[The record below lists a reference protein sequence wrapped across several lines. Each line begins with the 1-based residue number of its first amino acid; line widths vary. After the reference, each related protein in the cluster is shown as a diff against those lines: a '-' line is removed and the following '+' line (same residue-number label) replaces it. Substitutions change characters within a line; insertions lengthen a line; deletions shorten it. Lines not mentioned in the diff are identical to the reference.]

1 MKTIGKLSFG
11 LTAVVSGQKSSI
23 VNAEPTLTANSTTG
37 KFTITPPV
45 SKALGIASGEY
56 IQFYNNIPSVEAA
69 IVDRNEDLV
78 AWCQEQG
85 LDIESYEGQQAI
97 MKEFAS
103 WYIGKGVQQFD
114 SKGNPKMISERFS
127 KDDKEKFLKDNIE
140 AIVEA
145 NREAL
150 IERVGNP
157 DATFEEL
164 AASVTVDDIESPK
177 TEAYSGSKAV
187 NVSGLTGIGVQ
198 LTFTDSSIW
207 AKIKEDLGD
216 NKDKMNRV
224 FNVLLDSPATVECN
238 NGKETVQVRVL
249 PLEFAEDVAP
259 VQRNKKEAAETAE

>member
-11 LTAVVSGQKSSI
+11 LTAVVSGQKSSVI
-23 VNAEPTLTANSTTG
+23 NAEPTLTANSTAG

-45 SKALGIASGEY
+45 SKALGVASGEY

-69 IVDRNEDLV
+69 IVDRNEDLI
-78 AWCQEQG
+78 AWCKEQG

-97 MKEFAS
+97 MKEFVC

-114 SKGNPKMISERFS
+114 SKGNPKMVSERYS
-127 KDDKEKFLKDNIE
+127 KEDKEKFLKDNIE
-140 AIVEA
+140 AIVEQ

-150 IERVGNP
+150 IVRVGNP

-198 LTFTDSSIW
+198 LTFTDSATW
-207 AKIKEDLGD
+207 NQIKASLGD
-216 NKDKMNRV
+216 DKDKMNRI
-224 FNVLLDSPATVECN
+224 FKVLLDEADMVECN

-249 PLEFAEDVAP
+249 PLEFFEDVAP
-259 VQRNKKEAAETAE
+259 VQRTKKEATVAE